1 MNVDFVFDVVNDDN
15 KSSNVNTDINILY
28 KDMKCCEDQIGSQ
41 TKVNVE
47 RQIMDE
53 EMTIIT
59 FIRLR

>member
-15 KSSNVNTDINILY
+15 KSSNVNT
-28 KDMKCCEDQIGSQ
+28 
-41 TKVNVE
+41 E